1 MAKVRK
7 VRKGKV
13 ATGKKPR
20 ANTLPT
26 VPNEVPKNLLDFCW
40 MIFGRKAI
48 GKTTLASLLS
58 KSAKTKALVLMLEK
72 TRRNLRIYQ
81 LPKKGEKY
89 PDWLKVLQYAEDFVN
104 SDVFDVLVI
113 DTLDKL
119 YELCF
124 EYVCKQFNVSSPAK
138 AGRDGSGIWV
148 EIAAEF
154 NALLQVL
161 ADSGKGIIFI
171 SHEKLR
177 ELEAKRMRQFKEQ
190 IKEDE
195 DAEDIKIER
204 IEPSASP
211 AALRAAEEMCDFVLY
226 YGYQDRKRVITVR
239 DKGDYFWVACGV
251 ADRFLDPDG
260 NEINS
265 FYVGETPLEAKQNL
279 IKAFNNELR
288 DIDYEPPRRTKKK
301 VRRKVRA

>member
-1 MAKVRK
+1 MTVVRK
-7 VRKGKV
+7 VRRGV
-13 ATGKKPR
+13 KKKTTPR
-20 ANTLPT
+20 SSTLPT
-26 VPNEVPKNLLDFCW
+26 EPNEVPEHLLDFCW

-48 GKTTLASLLS
+48 GKTTLASMLS
-58 KSAKTKALVLMLEK
+58 KGAKGKALVLMLEK
-72 TRRNLRIYQ
+72 SRRNLKIYQ

-89 PDWLKVLQYAEDFVN
+89 PDWNKVLQYVEDFLN

-113 DTLDKL
+113 DTLDRL
-119 YELCF
+119 YDLCF
-124 EYVCKQFNVSSPAK
+124 AYVCKQYNVSSPTK

-171 SHEKLR
+171 SHEKIR
-177 ELEAKRMRQFKEQ
+177 ELEAKRMKQLKEEA
-190 IKEDE
+190 KDSDDLEE
-195 DAEDIKIER
+195 TKIER

-211 AALRAAEEMCDFVLY
+211 AACRAAEEMCDFVLY
-226 YGYQDRKRVITVR
+226 YGYENRKRVITIR

-251 ADRFLDPDG
+251 QDRFLDPDG

-265 FYVGETPLEAKQNL
+265 FYAGESPTEAKQNL
-279 IKAFNNELR
+279 IKAFNNQLR
-288 DIDYEPPRRTKKK
+288 DIDWKPPKRIKKK
-301 VRRKVRA
+301 RPVRK